1 LSVSYGRTLAAATL
15 TILILGAVAGAA
27 VSAGGARTTSGTE
40 PGYQDTWRG
49 VLGDAAGHALAAVAG
64 TVDGVAANR
73 EARRA
78 YRRDPS
84 YVSPFPAPY
93 YPYPNGYPY
102 W

>member
-1 LSVSYGRTLAAATL
+1 MSYGRTLAAATL
-15 TILILGAVAGAA
+15 TVLILGAVAGAA
-27 VSAGGARTTSGTE
+27 VSAGGARTASSTE
-40 PGYQDTWRG
+40 PGYRDTWRN

-64 TVDGVAANR
+64 TVDGVTASR

-78 YRRDPS
+78 YRGDPS
-84 YVSPFPAPY
+84 YVPPFPAPY